1 MVISTYRE
9 KSARGNHKPIRPS
22 HHKAAA
28 IFVLVLNIRGN
39 MGIRAQLSSPAMS
52 IGPQHVQSHHTS
64 KAVFALQI
72 SRGNN
77 SNTWNKRWIGS
88 YFVVM

>member
-9 KSARGNHKPIRPS
+9 KSARGNHKPIGAYF
-22 HHKAAA
+22 KAAA

-52 IGPQHVQSHHTS
+52 IGPQHVQSHHTL
-64 KAVFALQI
+64 KGLCFTDFK
-72 SRGNN
+72 G
-77 SNTWNKRWIGS
+77 
-88 YFVVM
+88 

>member
-9 KSARGNHKPIRPS
+9 KSARGNHKPIRPY
-22 HHKAAA
+22 HLKAAA

-52 IGPQHVQSHHTS
+52 IGPQHVQSHHTL
-64 KAVFALQI
+64 KGLCFTDFK
-72 SRGNN
+72 G
-77 SNTWNKRWIGS
+77 
-88 YFVVM
+88 

>member
-22 HHKAAA
+22 HLKGAA

-39 MGIRAQLSSPAMS
+39 MGIRAQLSSTAALS
-52 IGPQHVQSHHTS
+52 PQHVQSHHTS
-64 KAVFALQI
+64 KGLCFTDFK
-72 SRGNN
+72 G
-77 SNTWNKRWIGS
+77 
-88 YFVVM
+88 